1 MGKNLMII
9 ILVLLVIFNVST
21 FSQDNI
27 KIFPREDSIQSS
39 EFIGISEV
47 TFKQAWNIS
56 LLSDSTIVVFDRG
69 TGTIFRFDRNGKE
82 LNRWKPMDALKKPV
96 WLFKYLRTDSKDNIY
111 ITATQISSTLVFNKD
126 GKLKRTIK
134 ANLFGENSTFHRD
147 GYHYSISKYKTHAKD
162 YFTLSVLDGF
172 GNSTGEYFIKLNDPP
187 DLLNLLYL
195 ETVIIN
201 DSFYLVSSVESW
213 MFEFD
218 LNHRICKKIQIK
230 DIRFDAVSKK
240 NAANYGKKRARY
252 RPIFGAANM
261 WGDTIFLSVHIGK
274 PGAEFIEID
283 TEGNVV
289 NSWYFS
295 DEDEMTD
302 LANTKFRIFR
312 DTERQTLNVA
322 YISSMKSGKL
332 RIAELK
338 TKSKQ

>member
-1 MGKNLMII
+1 MFI
-9 ILVLLVIFNVST
+9 ILVLLVVFNIFT
-21 FSQDNI
+21 FSQDSI

-47 TFKQAWNIS
+47 TFQQAWNIS

-69 TGTIFRFDRNGKE
+69 SGTIFRFDKVGKE
-82 LNRWKPMDALKKPV
+82 LNRWKPDDALKKPV

-111 ITATQISSTLVFNKD
+111 ITATQISSTLVFTKD

-134 ANLFGENSTFHRD
+134 ASLFGENSTFHRD
-147 GYHYSISKYKTHAKD
+147 GYLYSISKYKTNAKD

-201 DSFYLVSSVESW
+201 DSFYLVSSVESR

-218 LNHRICKKIQIK
+218 LRDRICKKIRIK
-230 DIRFDAVSKK
+230 DSRFDDVSKQ
-240 NAANYGKKRARY
+240 NAANYGKRKARY
-252 RPIFGAANM
+252 RPIFGAANVR
-261 WGDTIFLSVHIGK
+261 GDCIFLSVHISK

-289 NSWYFS
+289 NSWYFV
-295 DEDEMTD
+295 DKDNHYD
-302 LANTKFRIFR
+302 RANSKFRIFTN
-312 DTERQTLNVA
+312 TERQTLNVA
-322 YISSMKSGKL
+322 YISSMKGGKL

-338 TKSKQ
+338 SDSDTGS